1 MKSSN
6 YKLFSVYWIITL
18 LPFLVVVGVI
28 WMENVWLPLA
38 ILMPVTII
46 FTYYFFR
53 KRVFAPLSQI
63 ISVGNA
69 LSVGDVSTKIL
80 EEGEGELGQIAQALN
95 QTIHYQSRL
104 YDFALQLG
112 DGKYDA
118 SYEISGEKDQL
129 GLALTQ
135 MRDRLQKVSKEEKAR
150 SWANEGLAKFSEILR
165 ANDTDLSQL
174 ADEFIRQLIRY
185 LNANQGVVF
194 VLEEEESEQA
204 LNMVGCYAWGRKKF
218 AEKKLKIGEGL
229 AGQAALEK
237 DTIYMTEIPAD
248 YVQITSGLGGA
259 NPRCVLIVPLIINE
273 ELQGVVELASFQ
285 QMEAHEI
292 AFVQKVA
299 ENFAATLS
307 SARTNARTQR
317 LLDES
322 MKMTENLRSQ
332 EEELRQNSEE
342 LQATQESLQEK
353 LKEAKDEMQ
362 AQIRVIENERKK
374 NMAVLEGCVDG
385 IIVFNKEGLI
395 EFVNKAAE
403 EIWGFQKE
411 QVFQKEIQQFIP
423 IQIEERKT
431 GFTASYV
438 NGHKKEIDVR
448 TEITAHNF
456 QGEEMSVLLTLTTAV
471 VENEPTFTIFT
482 QKISV
487 ELF

>member
-1 MKSSN
+1 MKLLS
-6 YKLFSVYWIITL
+6 YKLLSVYWIITL
-18 LPFLVVVGVI
+18 PPLALTLVVVFGGNTLLLLSV
-28 WMENVWLPLA
+28 LTPLTV
-38 ILMPVTII
+38 L
-46 FTYYFFR
+46 FTYYLFK
-53 KRVFAPLSQI
+53 KRVLSP
-63 ISVGNA
+63 VHKLLAAGEA
-69 LSVGDVSTKIL
+69 LSCGDVSNKI
-80 EEGEGELGQIAQALN
+80 EGGGSDELGQIASAIN
-95 QTIHYQSRL
+95 QTISNQSKL
-104 YDFALQLG
+104 YDFALQMG

-118 SYEISGEKDQL
+118 SYEILSEKDQL
-129 GLALTQ
+129 GLALTH

-165 ANDTDLSQL
+165 ANDTGLHQL

-194 VLEEEESEQA
+194 VLEEEEEPV

-218 AEKKLKIGEGL
+218 TEKKLKVGEGL

-273 ELQGVVELASFQ
+273 ELQGVIELASFQ

-307 SARTNARTQR
+307 AARTNARTQR

-353 LKEAKDEMQ
+353 LKEAKEEMQ

-411 QVFQKEIQQFIP
+411 QVFHKEIQQFIP